1 MSEELER
8 VLAYHQATKHHFDRF
23 ARGPG
28 SLDWTTQPD
37 PFRRYPGAR
46 QIDLVRILPGDQP
59 AYDLG
64 FVSGHLPPQPLNRKT
79 ISQLFFDSLALSA
92 WKQAG
97 DVSWSLRVNPSS
109 GNLHPTEG
117 YLVCGPIDSLTPSS
131 VVAHYAPR
139 EHALEVRAEFPLATW
154 QSLTR
159 DLPAGTILVG
169 LSSIH
174 WREAWKY
181 GERAFRYCQHDV
193 GHAIAAVSLAAAG
206 LGWQVTLLEEIGT
219 DQLAHLLGIS
229 DPQGAEAEHP
239 DCLLAVYPQGQ
250 ACPNLGLPEQPLA
263 DLANV
268 SWQGQPNQLS
278 PGHVRWSIIDE
289 AAAVT
294 EKPPTRGLYDLAHD
308 LMLARPDPLTTPRQI
323 GEEPGESLSLRR
335 IIRQRRS
342 AVEMDGRGRISRDA
356 FYQILLQTLAG
367 PGRIPYSTLP
377 WRPLAHLALFVHRV
391 EDLEPGLYLLV
402 RRSAQREVLQRA
414 MKGSFVWEKP
424 ASCPTGLELY
434 RLAAGDVRAVAR
446 QLSCQQAIASDGC
459 FSLGMITH
467 FEEPLERF
475 GPWFYRRLF
484 WECGMIGQVLYLEA
498 EAAGLRGTGI
508 GCFFDDGVHQLLGLE
523 TAKYQS
529 LYHFTIGHPVED
541 TRLTTLPAYP

>member
-1 MSEELER
+1 MSEELEQ
-8 VLAYHQATKHHFDRF
+8 VLAYHQATKHHFHRF

-28 SLDWTTQPD
+28 RLDWATQPD
-37 PFRRYPGAR
+37 PFRRYRGAR
-46 QIDLVRILPGDQP
+46 QIDLERVSPSAQP

-64 FVSGHLPPQPLNRKT
+64 FVVGHIFPEPLNRESV
-79 ISQLFFDSLALSA
+79 SQLFFDSLALSA

-97 DVSWSLRVNPSS
+97 DVTWPLRVNPSS

-117 YLVCGPIDSLTPSS
+117 YLVCGPIEGLTPNPM
-131 VVAHYAPR
+131 VAHYAPR
-139 EHALEVRAEFPLATW
+139 DHALEVRAEFPLATW
-154 QSLTR
+154 QHLTC

-193 GHAIAAVSLAAAG
+193 GHAIAAISLAAAG
-206 LGWQVTLLEEIGT
+206 LGWQVSLLEEAST
-219 DQLAHLLGIS
+219 EQLAHLLGIS
-229 DPQGAEAEHP
+229 DPQGVEAEHP

-250 ACPNLGLPEQPLA
+250 ACPNLGLPEHPLV
-263 DLANV
+263 DLASV
-268 SWQGQPNQLS
+268 SWRGQPNQLS
-278 PGHVRWSIIDE
+278 PDHVGWSIIDE
-289 AAAVT
+289 ATAAT
-294 EKPPTRGLYDLAHD
+294 EKPPTRGLCDRAYDL
-308 LMLARPDPLTTPRQI
+308 MPGRPDPVATPGRA
-323 GEEPGESLSLRR
+323 GGASYKSLSLRR

-356 FYQILLQTLAG
+356 FYQILLKTLAG
-367 PGRIPYSTLP
+367 PGRIPFSTLP

-391 EDLEPGLYLLV
+391 EDLEPGLHLLV
-402 RRSAQREVLQRA
+402 RGPEQREALQGA
-414 MKGSFVWEKP
+414 MKDGFAWEKP

-434 RLAAGDVRAVAR
+434 RLASGDVRTVAR

-459 FSLGMITH
+459 FSLGMITQ

-523 TAKYQS
+523 TAQYQS
-529 LYHFTIGHPVED
+529 LYHFTIGHPIED
-541 TRLTTLPAYP
+541 TRLTTLPAYS